1 MLDNKFSAI
10 AEFLSGVLYLAS
22 MVAFVFVV
30 FLCVFFEYFDPYF
43 ISVVFFCGSL
53 AFQLGVVFDNR
64 AGGISFLVSFFML
77 MFIAYPAMVQV
88 GLSIYP
94 WRSVGYSS
102 QELADAFVVLA
113 VAMLSF
119 SVASFRFRKYNVIK
133 TQSVSDI
140 QQYYKY
146 FVTVLTLCLFII
158 PFVGMSLLLSDRS
171 VIGDLSN
178 ETGVRQQFVYIGRS
192 LSLFV
197 MLYFL
202 VLSRNDLRNVK
213 YWLAFA
219 VSLVVFFIFN
229 YPAAVPR
236 FQLLGCLLAV
246 LAVFVSFFRVDIKLI
261 LLISFVFFLFYFFP
275 SIKMLGYGG
284 DVSDVI
290 LYMLEL
296 DIREYILRVDFDAFM
311 QIVDTVSYAKSEG
324 YRYGYNFL
332 GVLLFFVP
340 RGIWPQKPI
349 DSGDLVSTY
358 HGYYYNNV
366 SSPLPAEAY
375 ISFGIIGVVLVF
387 YIFSLYIRK
396 IEAYV
401 RCCDI
406 TGYVGISLLL
416 YFMLIGYSVIIM
428 RGALNGVAPQ
438 FASAFLAYFFFVYIV
453 RKPFRD

>member
-1 MLDNKFSAI
+1 MLDNKVSEITDF
-10 AEFLSGVLYLAS
+10 FNGLLYLVS
-22 MVAFVFVV
+22 MAAFIFVI

-43 ISVVFFCGSL
+43 ISVVFFFGSL
-53 AFQLGVVFDNR
+53 VFQLGVVFDNR
-64 AGGISFLVSFFML
+64 AGGVSFLVSFFML
-77 MFIAYPAMVQV
+77 MFIACPAMVQV
-88 GLSIYP
+88 GLSTYP
-94 WRSVGYSS
+94 WRSFGYTS
-102 QELADAFVVLA
+102 QELADAFLVLA

-119 SVASFRFRKYNVIK
+119 AIASFKFRKYNINKIHNVGN
-133 TQSVSDI
+133 V

-146 FVTVLTLCLFII
+146 FVSVLMLCLLII
-158 PFVGMSLLLSDRS
+158 PFLGTSLLLSDRS

-202 VLSRNDLRNVK
+202 VLVRNDLRNVK
-213 YWLAFA
+213 YWLAYT
-219 VSLVVFFIFN
+219 VSLVVFFVYN

-236 FQLLGCLLAV
+236 FQLLGCLLAF
-246 LAVFVSFFRVDIKLI
+246 LAVFVSFFRVDVKLI
-261 LLISFVFFLFYFFP
+261 LLIFFVFFLFYFFP
-275 SIKMLGYGG
+275 SIKILGYGG
-284 DVSDVI
+284 DASDVI

-311 QIVDTVSYAKSEG
+311 QIVDTVSYAKVEG

-332 GVLLFFVP
+332 GVLLFFIP

-375 ISFGIIGVVLVF
+375 IAFGFFGVVLVF
-387 YIFSLYIRK
+387 YVFSLYIRK

-401 RCCDI
+401 RYCSV
-406 TGYVGISLLL
+406 TGDVGIKQLL

-438 FASAFLAYFFFVYIV
+438 FASAFLAYFFFVYIL
-453 RKPFRD
+453 RKRFRD